1 MSCQEIWNFSTSNCF
16 KDYKFHNFI
25 SKVMEAYPCKKEIC
39 LYQVTTYYQLP
50 LNMFRIVKSLTPL
63 DYMETISSITW
74 MHKFC
79 QTQNKLFIWDDK
91 SFIELVTPFWN
102 LMLPSCQTVDEIK
115 TIEIIPNGLLNV
127 DTH

>member
-1 MSCQEIWNFSTSNCF
+1 
-16 KDYKFHNFI
+16 
-25 SKVMEAYPCKKEIC
+25 MEAYPCKKETY

-50 LNMFRIVKSLTPL
+50 FNMFRIVKPQRNNKGWP
-63 DYMETISSITW
+63 SSITW

>member
-1 MSCQEIWNFSTSNCF
+1 
-16 KDYKFHNFI
+16 
-25 SKVMEAYPCKKEIC
+25 MEAYPCGNEIY
-39 LYQVTTYYQLP
+39 LYQVTTYYHLTF
-50 LNMFRIVKSLTPL
+50 NMFGIVQALTPL
-63 DYMETISSITW
+63 GYMETVSIAW

-79 QTQNKLFIWDDK
+79 QTQNRLFIWDNK
-91 SFIELVTPFWN
+91 TFIELVTPFWN